1 MGLLYIKG
9 YLAGCA
15 IIAARAVA
23 CSVSKA
29 NFRRVCDITKSIK
42 TGVSTFS
49 GFTTITAISGVGA
62 FSSVLADLMTST
74 ACLYIISAGV
84 IIRSADSISYVEYFC

>member
-62 FSSVLADLMTST
+62 FSSVLANLMTI
-74 ACLYIISAGV
+74 AICLYIISAGV
-84 IIRSADSISYVEYFC
+84 ILWSADSIS